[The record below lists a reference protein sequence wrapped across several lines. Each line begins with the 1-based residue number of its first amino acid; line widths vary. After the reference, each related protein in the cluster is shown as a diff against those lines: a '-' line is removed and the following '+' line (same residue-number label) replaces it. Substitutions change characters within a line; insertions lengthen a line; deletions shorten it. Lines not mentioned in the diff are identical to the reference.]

1 MIDLKDAG
9 NYHRTAIRKT
19 GIISADQAIMLKAF
33 GIIQRSR
40 CIYLRWLDS
49 GKIIISSQR
58 NASQYY
64 RKYLRHVD
72 EKSEDRLEV
81 YSAFN
86 FLEIGTM
93 LTTKWEYVSKLHPVV
108 FRNGYR
114 WHLPEYQI
122 NEQTETTGRAALLI
136 YLLQNKIIAKEEV
149 NSLVESHEGIDSEKE
164 SVSSQNIDL

>member
-19 GIISADQAIMLKAF
+19 GIISVDQAVILKDF

-58 NASQYY
+58 NANQYY
-64 RKYLRHVD
+64 NKYLRHID
-72 EKSEDRLEV
+72 EKAEDRLEV

-86 FLEIGTM
+86 FLEITPM
-93 LTTKWEYVSKLHPVV
+93 LTTKWEYVSKLHPVA
-108 FRNGYR
+108 FHNGYR

-136 YLLQNKIIAKEEV
+136 YLLQNNIISKEEV
-149 NSLVESHEGIDSEKE
+149 NSLVESHERKDSEQQRD
-164 SVSSQNIDL
+164 SSTW